1 MNFTYTEDQLA
12 IKDVADKI
20 FRDMAADDQI
30 KKCFSEDKPFHKAL
44 WKTLGESGLI
54 AATLPADVGGSE
66 MGMTELS
73 LIIEGQGASV
83 APVPFIETVVEC
95 AMPIAQFA
103 NAELQQRVLPSVSAG
118 DAVLTAVRPYS
129 GLRDLQ
135 PLTVKSD
142 GNNWVL
148 NGVSGLVSYAPLADG
163 FVVVAHND
171 AEKDGASWVGYC
183 DANISGL
190 SQIKQH
196 STTSEAVAQLTFDN
210 VVVAAKDVI
219 AVDEKANEFIEWQA
233 QRTYAAIAAQQ
244 IGVLKDGLRRAAE
257 YTTERKQFGRPLSKF
272 QAVAQQAADAY
283 MAIEAL
289 RGVCWRALD
298 DIDSGRD
305 AALSARVA
313 KFWVCEAG
321 HIAGHIFLHIHGGI
335 GQDLDYPL
343 HRYFTWAKRN
353 ENYLGAS
360 TTQSAALGELIKAA
374 PEKVA
379 I

>member
-1 MNFTYTEDQLA
+1 VNFTYTEDQLA
-12 IKDVADKI
+12 IKDVSDKI
-20 FRDMAADDQI
+20 FRDMAADDQV
-30 KKCFSEDKPFHKAL
+30 KACFNEEAPFHKAL
-44 WKTLGESGLI
+44 WKTLAESGLI
-54 AATLPADVGGSE
+54 AATLPASVGGSE

-73 LIIEGQGASV
+73 LILEGQGASV
-83 APVPFIETVVEC
+83 APIPFVETVVEC

-103 NAELQQRVLPSVSAG
+103 DAELQQKVLPKVNEGECILA
-118 DAVLTAVRPYS
+118 AVRPYA
-129 GLRDLQ
+129 GLQ
-135 PLTVKSD
+135 GFAPLTAKAKGES
-142 GNNWVL
+142 WEL
-148 NGVSGLVSYAPLADG
+148 EGVSSLVSYGPLANG
-163 FVVVAHND
+163 FLVIAST
-171 AEKDGASWVGYC
+171 EEGESWVGYC
-183 DANISGL
+183 DAGIAGL
-190 SQIKQH
+190 TQVQQS
-196 STTSEAVAQLTFDN
+196 STTSEAVAQLTFSG
-210 VVVAAKDVI
+210 VTIQSADVI
-219 AVDEKANEFIEWQA
+219 AVGAKADELIEWQT
-233 QRTYAAIAAQQ
+233 QRTFAAIAAQQ
-244 IGVLKDGLRRAAE
+244 VGVLKDGLRRAAE

-289 RGVCWRALD
+289 RGVSWRALD

-305 AALSARVA
+305 AALSSRVA

-353 ENYLGAS
+353 ENYLGAA
-360 TTQSAALGELIKAA
+360 TKQSVALGALIQNA

>member
-1 MNFTYTEDQLA
+1 VNFTYTEDQLA

-20 FRDMAADDQI
+20 FRDMAADD
-30 KKCFSEDKPFHKAL
+30 KVKECFSEDKPFHKAL

-54 AATLPADVGGSE
+54 AATLPAEIGGSE

-73 LIIEGQGASV
+73 LVIEAQGTSV
-83 APVPFIETVVEC
+83 APIPFVETVVEC
-95 AMPIAQFA
+95 AMPIAKFA
-103 NAELQQRVLPSVSAG
+103 TAELQQRVLPSVNAG
-118 DAVLTAVRPYS
+118 DAVLSAVRPYE
-129 GLRDLQ
+129 GLRDVK
-135 PLTVKSD
+135 PLTAVVD
-142 GNNWVL
+142 GDNWVL
-148 NGVSGLVSYAPLADG
+148 NGVSGLVSYAPLASG
-163 FVVVAHND
+163 FLVIAHN
-171 AEKDGASWVGYC
+171 ESNKGGSWVGYC
-183 DANISGL
+183 DASISGL
-190 SQIKQH
+190 TQVAQN
-196 STTSEAVAQLTFDN
+196 STTSEAVAQLTFEN
-210 VVVAAKDVI
+210 VIVAVKDVI
-219 AVDEKANEFIEWQA
+219 AVDEKANELIEWQV
-233 QRTYAAIAAQQ
+233 QRAFAAIASQQ

-298 DIDSGRD
+298 DLDSGRD

-353 ENYLGAS
+353 ENYLGAA
-360 TTQSAALGELIKAA
+360 TKQSVALGDIIKEA

>member
-20 FRDMAADDQI
+20 FRDMAADDKI
-30 KKCFSEDKPFHKAL
+30 KVCFSEDKPFHKAL

-54 AATLPADVGGSE
+54 AATLPAEVGGSE

-73 LIIEGQGASV
+73 LVLEAQGSSV
-83 APVPFIETVVEC
+83 APIPFVETVVEC

-118 DAVLTAVRPYS
+118 DTVLSAVRPYS
-129 GLRDLQ
+129 GLQDFQ
-135 PLTVKSD
+135 PLTVKAD
-142 GNNWVL
+142 GDNWVL
-148 NGVSGLVSYAPLADG
+148 NGVSALVSYAPLANG
-163 FVVVAHND
+163 FLVVAHN
-171 AEKDGASWVGYC
+171 ETKQGASWVGYC

-190 SQIKQH
+190 TQVKQN
-196 STTSEAVAQLTFDN
+196 SSTSEAVAQLTFEN
-210 VVVAAKDVI
+210 VVITAKDVI
-219 AVDEKANEFIEWQA
+219 AVDEKAEELIEWQA
-233 QRTYAAIAAQQ
+233 QRTYAAIASQQ

-289 RGVCWRALD
+289 RGVSWRALD

-353 ENYLGAS
+353 ENYLGAA
-360 TTQSAALGELIKAA
+360 TKQSVALGDIIKAA